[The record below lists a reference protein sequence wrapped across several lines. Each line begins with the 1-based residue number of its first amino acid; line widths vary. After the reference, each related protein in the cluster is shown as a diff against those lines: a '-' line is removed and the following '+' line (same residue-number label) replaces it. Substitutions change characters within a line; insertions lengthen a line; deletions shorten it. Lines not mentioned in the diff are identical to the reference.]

1 MYEVSRKEA
10 FAAVTLIAIAL
21 TTIAWAYMS
30 AGISTATAP
39 TPSVTVTVD
48 GSKLPSLDKKVFKNS
63 GGTATGDDAINIDPD
78 DFTGTLEIKVALI
91 DLGGLYE
98 SMDQFTVVIWNATSS
113 GATPSKILAV
123 LTLEE
128 PVATF
133 RYVIGSNVLNLN
145 MTVSWKAGS
154 KVASTIKYG
163 VAAEVVAAYP

>member
-21 TTIAWAYMS
+21 TAMAWAAMS
-30 AGISTATAP
+30 VGTNTISGYNP
-39 TPSVTVTVD
+39 TVTVNNVPNI
-48 GSKLPSLDKKVFKNS
+48 SSVSKNS
-63 GGTATGDDAINIDPD
+63 KGTATKSEAITITPSG
-78 DFTGTLEIKVALI
+78 FTGTLEIKVALI
-91 DLGGLYE
+91 DVTGLYE

>member
-30 AGISTATAP
+30 AGISTATVP
-39 TPSVTVTVD
+39 TPSVTVD

-63 GGTATGDDAINIDPD
+63 GGTDTGDDAINIDPD

-98 SMDQFTVVIWNATSS
+98 SMDQFTVVICGDYASPTVVY
-113 GATPSKILAV
+113 AV

-133 RYVIGSNVLNLN
+133 TIDVSGATINLDVI
-145 MTVSWKAGS
+145 VSWKAG
-154 KVASTIKYG
+154 KHVATTITYG
-163 VAAEVVAAYP
+163 VAAEVVAAYPSP

>member
-98 SMDQFTVVIWNATSS
+98 SMDQFTVVICGDYASPTVVY
-113 GATPSKILAV
+113 AV

-133 RYVIGSNVLNLN
+133 TIDVSDTTSLDVI
-145 MTVSWKAGS
+145 VSWKAG
-154 KVASTIKYG
+154 KHVATTITYG
-163 VAAEVVAAYP
+163 VAAEVVAAYPSP